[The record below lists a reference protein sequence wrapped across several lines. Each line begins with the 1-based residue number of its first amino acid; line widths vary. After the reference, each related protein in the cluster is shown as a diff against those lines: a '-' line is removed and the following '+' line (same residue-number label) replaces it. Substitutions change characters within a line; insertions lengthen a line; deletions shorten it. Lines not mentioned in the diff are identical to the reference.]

1 MTQVGTKRYMAP
13 ELLDATMATGSFEA
27 YKQQDVYAFSLVLW
41 EVARVCGVDGGAAGG
56 DEYRVPYYDCVD
68 ADPSFDEMRKVV
80 CDDQRRP
87 IIPAR
92 FRSDEVSQYACV
104 ASELCSAL
112 HVSECK
118 IS

>member
-87 IIPAR
+87 VIPAR

-104 ASELCSAL
+104 SSELGSDVL
-112 HVSECK
+112 EY
-118 IS
+118 